1 MARRAL
7 RAGLVGMAGGALVTA
22 LALPVEIVARDLPLR
37 GGLGQVQTHSVAI
50 WVVEALPLVIG
61 FAMYALARRA
71 DAAPVGVGVVAPSPT
86 PGVVERART
95 PAPAPPIPSRR
106 VASTPAPQD
115 PRTPAPPGVMVVP
128 PAPPP
133 LPTSL
138 LGAQVLSTTVPDNRI
153 HALQEL
159 LKTVREQ
166 ADRAEKESRGKSR
179 TVAQMA
185 YELRT
190 PLAAIIGHAELL
202 EEDGADLGVERVGEV
217 RKIVRSARL
226 LSGLVNEILDL
237 SKLEIGAMAMVLE
250 DVDLA
255 QIVDETRVVVS
266 ALAEKNQNRFSGH
279 VAAGARFARGDH
291 MRIRQTLVGLVANAF
306 RLTRGGNV
314 TLTVEPAAE
323 ADGWIALRVKDNGAG
338 LAPDDLERLFDGNAP
353 QIGLAVSIGRRLV
366 ELMGGRIDVD
376 SAVGKGTS
384 FSVLLPPAV
393 RKEAD
398 VAPRSTIALN
408 ERLAGMHVLIVD
420 AEAVGVTMLRYL
432 ERAGMVA
439 RLVTDLRS
447 AELAAQSEN
456 PQLVLV
462 DVGLAGAWE
471 LVEELVAAR
480 VRVVATSLRDEDV
493 ERALETGVTAFLVR
507 PLERRLVLATL
518 ERCLD

>member
-1 MARRAL
+1 
-7 RAGLVGMAGGALVTA
+7 
-22 LALPVEIVARDLPLR
+22 
-37 GGLGQVQTHSVAI
+37 
-50 WVVEALPLVIG
+50 
-61 FAMYALARRA
+61 
-71 DAAPVGVGVVAPSPT
+71 
-86 PGVVERART
+86 
-95 PAPAPPIPSRR
+95 
-106 VASTPAPQD
+106 
-115 PRTPAPPGVMVVP
+115 
-128 PAPPP
+128 
-133 LPTSL
+133 
-138 LGAQVLSTTVPDNRI
+138 
-153 HALQEL
+153 
-159 LKTVREQ
+159 
-166 ADRAEKESRGKSR
+166 
-179 TVAQMA
+179 
-185 YELRT
+185 
-190 PLAAIIGHAELL
+190 
-202 EEDGADLGVERVGEV
+202 
-217 RKIVRSARL
+217 
-226 LSGLVNEILDL
+226 
-237 SKLEIGAMAMVLE
+237 
-250 DVDLA
+250 
-255 QIVDETRVVVS
+255 
-266 ALAEKNQNRFSGH
+266 
-279 VAAGARFARGDH
+279 
-291 MRIRQTLVGLVANAF
+291 
-306 RLTRGGNV
+306 
-314 TLTVEPAAE
+314 VEPAAE

-384 FSVLLPPAV
+384 FSVLLPPAM